1 MPSTFNKDSAGN
13 LSGMSRLA
21 VRHLVMQFPGVWALN
36 DVSVE
41 FSTGEVH
48 SLIGENGA
56 GKSTLLKILSGIQ
69 LPTSGETAVDDQ
81 VVQLTSV
88 KIAEHYGVAMVH
100 QELNLIDTLTVAENI
115 CLGSE
120 PNRAGLV
127 DRATMRKTATEALAQ
142 LGAPIA
148 PDRMVGEL
156 PLASKQ
162 MIEIAKAVAQR
173 AKFLILDEPTAVL
186 AEAETEALMSLIHRL
201 KDEGVGVIYVSHRL
215 DEVCALSD
223 RVTVL
228 RDGQVVARIDAATD
242 RESINPHNLANLM
255 VGRELEAL
263 FPPKI
268 TSHSDEI
275 VLELNEA
282 VFEGFPAPVSL
293 KVHAGEIVG
302 LGGLI
307 GAGRTEIA
315 EGIIRKRR
323 RLSGSVM
330 AKDPAYVSED
340 RKGTGLHL
348 TLELKENT
356 TMASLT
362 NYGKLIIDERKQITA
377 AQQWIEKL
385 GIRAPGPRVAV
396 QSLSGGNQQKVSL
409 AKWLDTQPRLLILDE
424 PTRGVDI
431 GAKSEIY
438 QLIHE
443 LAAAGMGCL
452 VISSEMNELIGLC
465 DRVVVLRERRCM
477 GELVGEDV
485 TESKIML
492 LAAGVGA
499 GGEA

>member
-1 MPSTFNKDSAGN
+1 MA
-13 LSGMSRLA
+13 RLA
-21 VRHLVMQFPGVWALN
+21 VRNLTMQFPGVRALD

-41 FSTGEVH
+41 FATGEIH
-48 SLIGENGA
+48 ALIGENGA
-56 GKSTLLKILSGIQ
+56 GKSTLLKILSSIQ
-69 LPTSGETAVDDQ
+69 LPTSGEVQIEGKAVA
-81 VVQLTSV
+81 LHSV
-88 KIAEHYGVAMVH
+88 KAAEHHGVAMVH

-120 PNRAGLV
+120 PNRIGLI
-127 DRATMRKTATEALAQ
+127 DRGTMRSIAEEALAQ
-142 LGAPIA
+142 LGAPID
-148 PDRMVGEL
+148 PWTPVGDL

-162 MIEIAKAVAQR
+162 MVEIAKAVAQR

-186 AEAETEALMSLIHRL
+186 AETESEALMRLIHKL

-215 DEVCALSD
+215 DEVCALAD

-228 RDGQVVARIDAATD
+228 RDGKVAAELDGADQRDQI
-242 RESINPHNLANLM
+242 EPHNLANLM
-255 VGRELEAL
+255 VGRELEDL

-268 TSHSDEI
+268 TSHPEEV
-275 VLELNEA
+275 VLEFDA
-282 VFEGFPAPVSL
+282 VVLDGFPAPISL

-307 GAGRTEIA
+307 GSGRTEIA
-315 EGIIRKRR
+315 EGVIGMRHKVSG
-323 RLSGSVM
+323 RLT

-348 TLELKENT
+348 SLELKENT
-356 TMASLT
+356 SMANLK
-362 NYGKLIIDERKQITA
+362 NYGTLTVDEGKQVSA
-377 AQQWIEKL
+377 AEAWIAKL

-409 AKWLDTQPRLLILDE
+409 AKWLDTNPRLLILDE

-438 QLIHE
+438 QLVHE
-443 LAAAGMGCL
+443 LAANGMGCL

-465 DRVVVLRERRCM
+465 DRVLVLRERRLM
-477 GELVGEDV
+477 GELRGADV
-485 TESKIML
+485 TESNIMM

-499 GGEA
+499 SGVA

>member
-1 MPSTFNKDSAGN
+1 
-13 LSGMSRLA
+13 
-21 VRHLVMQFPGVWALN
+21 MQFPGVRALD

-41 FSTGEVH
+41 FATGEIH
-48 SLIGENGA
+48 ALIGENGA

-69 LPTSGETAVDDQ
+69 LPTSGEVRVDGQ
-81 VVQLTSV
+81 PVVLHSV
-88 KIAEHYGVAMVH
+88 KAAEHHGVAMVH

-120 PNRAGLV
+120 PNRVGLI
-127 DRATMRKTATEALAQ
+127 DRGTMRTIAQDALGQ
-142 LGAPIA
+142 LGAPINPA
-148 PDRMVGEL
+148 TPVGEL
-156 PLASKQ
+156 SLASKQ
-162 MIEIAKAVAQR
+162 MVEIAKAVAQR

-186 AEAETEALMSLIHRL
+186 AEAETEALMSLIHKL

-215 DEVCALSD
+215 DEVCALAD

-228 RDGQVVARIDAATD
+228 RDGKVAAELDGASQRDEI
-242 RESINPHNLANLM
+242 IPHNLANLM
-255 VGRELEAL
+255 VGRELEDL

-268 TSHSDEI
+268 TSHPDEV
-275 VLELNEA
+275 VLDLDN
-282 VFEGFPAPVSL
+282 VLFDGFPAPVSL
-293 KVHAGEIVG
+293 RVHAGEIVG

-307 GAGRTEIA
+307 GSGRTEIA
-315 EGIIRKRR
+315 EGIIQKRR
-323 RLSGSVM
+323 KLSGTLV
-330 AKDPAYVSED
+330 AKQPAYVSED

-356 TMASLT
+356 SMASLR
-362 NYGKLIIDERKQITA
+362 NYGTLTVDEGKQVSA
-377 AQQWIEKL
+377 AEAWIAKL
-385 GIRAPGPRVAV
+385 GIRAPGPRVPV

-465 DRVVVLRERRCM
+465 DRVLVLRERRLM
-477 GELVGEDV
+477 GELRGGEV
-485 TESKIML
+485 TESNIMM

-499 GGEA
+499 GGVA

>member
-1 MPSTFNKDSAGN
+1 
-13 LSGMSRLA
+13 
-21 VRHLVMQFPGVWALN
+21 MQFPGVRAL
-36 DVSVE
+36 DEVSVE
-41 FSTGEVH
+41 FATGEVH

-69 LPTSGETAVDDQ
+69 LPTSGEVLVDDRT
-81 VVQLTSV
+81 VVLSSV
-88 KIAEHYGVAMVH
+88 KVAEEHGVAMVH
-100 QELNLIDTLTVAENI
+100 QELNLVDTLTVAENV

-120 PNRAGLV
+120 PHRLGLI
-127 DRATMRKTATEALAQ
+127 DRSTMRRVASEALAQ
-142 LGAPIA
+142 LDAPIP
-148 PDRMVGEL
+148 PDHVVGDL

-162 MIEIAKAVAQR
+162 MVEIAKAVAQK

-186 AEAETEALMSLIHRL
+186 AGAETEALMAMVHRL

-228 RDGQVVARIDAATD
+228 RDGQVVARIDAKAEPAQMD
-242 RESINPHNLANLM
+242 PHNLANLM

-268 TSHSDEI
+268 TSHGEEV
-275 VLELNEA
+275 VLELDRA
-282 VFEGFPAPVSL
+282 IFDGFAEPISF

-323 RLSGSVM
+323 RLSGLVS

-348 TLELKENT
+348 ALELKENT
-356 TMASLT
+356 SMASLP
-362 NYGKLIIDERKQITA
+362 NYGRFLVNESQQVA
-377 AQQWIEKL
+377 AAEDWIGKL
-385 GIRAPGPRVAV
+385 GIRTPGPRVAV

-409 AKWLDTQPRLLILDE
+409 AKWLDTGPRLLILDE

-438 QLIHE
+438 QLIHR
-443 LAAAGMGCL
+443 LAADGMGCL

-465 DRVVVLRERRCM
+465 DRVLVLRERRLM
-477 GELVGEDV
+477 GELRGEEV
-485 TESKIML
+485 TESRIMM

-499 GGEA
+499 SGVA

>member
-1 MPSTFNKDSAGN
+1 MA
-13 LSGMSRLA
+13 RLA
-21 VRHLVMQFPGVWALN
+21 VRNLTMQFPGVRALD

-41 FSTGEVH
+41 FATGEIH
-48 SLIGENGA
+48 ALIGENGA

-69 LPTSGETAVDDQ
+69 LPTSGEVLVDGQ
-81 VVQLTSV
+81 PVVLHSV
-88 KIAEHYGVAMVH
+88 KAAEHHGVAMVH

-120 PNRAGLV
+120 PNRIGLI
-127 DRATMRKTATEALAQ
+127 DRRTMRSIAQDALAQ
-142 LGAPIA
+142 LGAPIDPA
-148 PDRMVGEL
+148 TPVGDL
-156 PLASKQ
+156 SLASKQ
-162 MIEIAKAVAQR
+162 MVEIAKAVAQR

-186 AEAETEALMSLIHRL
+186 AETETEALMSLIRKL

-215 DEVCALSD
+215 DEVCALAD

-228 RDGQVVARIDAATD
+228 RDGKVAAELDGATQRD
-242 RESINPHNLANLM
+242 EIIPHNLANLM
-255 VGRELEAL
+255 VGRELEDL

-268 TSHSDEI
+268 TSHPDEV
-275 VLELNEA
+275 VLDLDN
-282 VFEGFPAPVSL
+282 VLFDGFPAPVSL
-293 KVHAGEIVG
+293 RVHAGEIVG

-307 GAGRTEIA
+307 GSGRTEIA
-315 EGIIRKRR
+315 EGIIQKRR
-323 RLSGSVM
+323 KLSGTLI
-330 AKDPAYVSED
+330 AKQPAYVSED

-356 TMASLT
+356 SMASLK
-362 NYGKLIIDERKQITA
+362 NYGTLTVDEGKQVSA
-377 AQQWIEKL
+377 AEAWIAKL
-385 GIRAPGPRVAV
+385 GIRAPGPRVPV

-465 DRVVVLRERRCM
+465 DRVVVLRERRLM
-477 GELVGEDV
+477 GELRGGEV
-485 TESKIML
+485 TESNIMM

-499 GGEA
+499 GGVA